1 MRSLLMMGAALAAL
15 LPLSAQAQVQAQV
28 VSKKDYDLHQR
39 LLTLD
44 SHLDTPASLDLPGW
58 SIEEGHDVHGDFTQ
72 VDLPRMKKGGLDGG
86 FWAIYTGQGPVTIEG
101 FRKARDFAIMRG
113 LSIRNMVAADP
124 ANFALAL
131 EAKDAAPIAA
141 AGKRVVYMSIEN
153 AYPLGEDVSLLQTFY
168 DMGVRVSGFA
178 HFAHNQFADSS
189 TDPSGKPRFGGLSP
203 LGKEL
208 LKEMNR
214 LGIVPDASHSSD
226 QVLDDLLALSTTPIL
241 LTHSGVKAIYDHP
254 RNIDDAHLKALAAK
268 GGVIQMNAYGAYLKA
283 SKPNPERQ
291 KAMRA
296 LFGQMREG
304 EKMTA
309 AKRAELLAKRKEI
322 DKLYPDTDRPTFD
335 DFMAHMLHAL
345 KVVGPEHVGIGA
357 DWDGGGGVVGME
369 DVVDLPK
376 ITAALLKAGYSEADI
391 QKIWSGNV
399 LRVLAANEAGKGK

>member
-1 MRSLLMMGAALAAL
+1 MRSVLMMGAALAAL

-168 DMGVRVSGFA
+168 DTVSYT
-178 HFAHNQFADSS
+178 H
-189 TDPSGKPRFGGLSP
+189 
-203 LGKEL
+203 
-208 LKEMNR
+208 
-214 LGIVPDASHSSD
+214 
-226 QVLDDLLALSTTPIL
+226 
-241 LTHSGVKAIYDHP
+241 LTLP
-254 RNIDDAHLKALAAK
+254 
-268 GGVIQMNAYGAYLKA
+268 
-283 SKPNPERQ
+283 
-291 KAMRA
+291 
-296 LFGQMREG
+296 
-304 EKMTA
+304 T
-309 AKRAELLAKRKEI
+309 
-322 DKLYPDTDRPTFD
+322 KLE
-335 DFMAHMLHAL
+335 
-345 KVVGPEHVGIGA
+345 V
-357 DWDGGGGVVGME
+357 
-369 DVVDLPK
+369 
-376 ITAALLKAGYSEADI
+376 
-391 QKIWSGNV
+391 
-399 LRVLAANEAGKGK
+399 